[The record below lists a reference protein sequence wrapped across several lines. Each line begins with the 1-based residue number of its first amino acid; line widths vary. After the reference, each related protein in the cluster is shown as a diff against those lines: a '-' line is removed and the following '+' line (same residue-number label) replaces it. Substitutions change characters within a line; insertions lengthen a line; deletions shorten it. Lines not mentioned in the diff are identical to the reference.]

1 VERVTVARFGSRTG
15 CANIENRSGRVHP
28 RGVDDAPS
36 FGFVRVAQQD
46 SRHRLLTPAPSER
59 GQDVDRMAIE
69 TRLQRNV
76 GFLFVAILT
85 ITLFGFFP
93 SYFSKFPTFEG
104 FGWPHHFHAVIALVW
119 ICMLITQAFLIRAKQ
134 YRLHRTVGQASYV
147 VIPLL
152 LLSFFLMARAQ
163 YQRNTLVN
171 HLTEADAVA
180 ALSRNGI
187 PELVFIAILYT
198 LGIVYRKRPAW
209 HLRFFTGIALV
220 MLGPGL
226 GRLAFGN
233 FPPHVAGPILG
244 LMFLG
249 LPVIWLIVDVVR
261 KRSPVPLLTY
271 IAITITA
278 VVLPGQGHAGWW
290 QGFAGFLAR
299 TFF

>member
-1 VERVTVARFGSRTG
+1 
-15 CANIENRSGRVHP
+15 
-28 RGVDDAPS
+28 
-36 FGFVRVAQQD
+36 
-46 SRHRLLTPAPSER
+46 
-59 GQDVDRMAIE
+59 MAIE
-69 TRLQRNV
+69 TQLQRNV
-76 GFLFVAILT
+76 GFFFAAILT

-104 FGWPHHFHAVIALVW
+104 FGWPYHFHAFIALVW
-119 ICMLITQAFLIRAKQ
+119 IGMLITQAFLIRAKQ
-134 YRLHRTVGQASYV
+134 YAIHRKVGRASYV

-152 LLSFFLMARAQ
+152 LLSFLLMARAQ

-171 HLTEADAVA
+171 HLSEADAVA

-187 PELVFIAILYT
+187 PEFVFIAILYT
-198 LGIVYRKRPAW
+198 LGIVYKKRPAW
-209 HLRFFTGIALV
+209 HLRFFTAIGIV

-226 GRLAFGN
+226 ARLAFGHL
-233 FPPHVAGPILG
+233 PPHVAGPILG
-244 LMFLG
+244 VTFLA
-249 LPVIWLIVDVVR
+249 LSLIWLIVDVVR

-278 VVLPGQGHAGWW
+278 VVLPGLGHTGWW